1 MSKSGKARVL
11 TPEQFSHLLNVIRDH
26 RWPEKNTAIIQVSFK
41 LGLRV
46 QEIALLQVKEVAE
59 LETHGN
65 RTIGFRLKDILAL
78 PASITKGARATK
90 RSATPYARRR
100 ISFTVDE
107 FEKKVRQIEKMARSG
122 AEINP
127 EDFHPPV
134 RHNKGK
140 SRDLPMK
147 DLALREALE
156 EYLTIRIEQD
166 PSLKPSDPLFLSQK
180 GGPYSPN
187 TLQDHIA
194 LMIRKWA
201 GIEKGSSHSGR
212 RTLLTDIIHGQQA
225 GLKTAQQVAGH
236 ANEATTLIY
245 QELPEWSVADA
256 LQRVGTR
263 YKSRDN

>member
-11 TPEQFSHLLNVIRDH
+11 TPEQFTQLLSAIRQH
-26 RWPEKNTAIIQVSFK
+26 RWPEKNQAIIQISFK

-46 QEIALLQVKEVAE
+46 QEIALLQIKEVAE
-59 LETHGN
+59 LETQGS
-65 RTIGFRLKDILAL
+65 RTAGFRIKDILPL

-90 RSATPYARRR
+90 RSETPYHRRR
-100 ISFTVDE
+100 ISLTVDE
-107 FEKKVRQIEKMARSG
+107 FNQKLRQVEEMAKAG

-134 RHNKGK
+134 SRRKGK

-147 DLALREALE
+147 DPALREALT
-156 EYLTIRIEQD
+156 EYLQVRLEKD
-166 PSLKPSDPLFLSQK
+166 PSLKPTDPLFLSQK

-194 LMIRKWA
+194 LMIRRWA
-201 GIEKGSSHSGR
+201 GVEKGSSHSGR
-212 RTLLTDIIHGQQA
+212 RTLLTGIIHGEPA
-225 GLKTAQQVAGH
+225 GLKAAQQVAGH

-245 QELPEWSVADA
+245 QELPEWSIADA
-256 LQRVGTR
+256 LQRVGNT
-263 YKSRDN
+263 YKSS